1 MSHHESELEKILE
14 RVLHLPSKEQT
25 QLRAVLDILFP
36 PVAKSATFKLKGDSP
51 MPVSIAVGQTT
62 SGVFTE
68 FDGPNGTGNV
78 VAPSGP
84 LAFASDNAAVATV
97 DPASGIVTGVSAG
110 TCNIGCQDPASANKV
125 TASDSLTV
133 TGGASGVAVSATF
146 VLSQPA
152 SHRR

>member
-1 MSHHESELEKILE
+1 MSHHHEDLKEILE
-14 RVLHLPSKEQT
+14 RVLHLPKREQK
-25 QLRAVLDILFP
+25 QLKDILDILFS
-36 PVAKSATFKLKGDSP
+36 VAQSATFKLKGDSQ
-51 MPVSIAVGQTT
+51 MPATIKVGQTT

-84 LAFASDNAAVATV
+84 LAYASDNAAVATV

-110 TCNIGCQDPASANKV
+110 TCNIGAQDPASANKV
-125 TASDSLTV
+125 TASDSCTV
-133 TGGASGVAVSATF
+133 IAAGPLPALSATF

-152 SHRR
+152 SSRR